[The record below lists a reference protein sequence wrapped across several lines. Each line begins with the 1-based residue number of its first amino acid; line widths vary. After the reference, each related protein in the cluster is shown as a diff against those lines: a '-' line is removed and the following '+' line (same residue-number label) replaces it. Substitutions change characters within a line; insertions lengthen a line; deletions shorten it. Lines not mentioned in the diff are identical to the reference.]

1 VEYLLR
7 EFNAAT
13 PGNQMKWGRMERA
26 RGEMDWAQADQF
38 VEFCQ
43 LHRLRI
49 KGHALVWHTQMPSWV
64 DDALPAWQLRAA
76 LLNRVTSLVS
86 RYKGIVRAWDVMN
99 EATADKTSVQNGEAV
114 EGLYRPTIVMKKLG
128 PRIIDDLFRAA
139 HAADPDAD
147 LIYNEYN
154 VLKGGAKADRM
165 YTIVQGLLQRGV
177 PVHTVGFQGHVLGKE
192 IDPKTEAVRG
202 RIKRSLKRFA
212 DLGVK
217 VTLSEIDMR
226 VRDWPEAV
234 RMENQREA
242 YRALMAE
249 ALISPYVEGLT
260 FWGFTDKFSWIHGWF
275 GEDDPLLFD
284 REYGLKPAYHGC
296 CDGVVDALRTYP
308 CLPTCMRRASR
319 GRFEDASSNFNCSG
333 SVITTSTG
341 WNNGGLCRG
350 CSRCIAER
358 KETWEMEDC
367 FGNSA
372 RCTTW
377 RAQQD
382 EGENPC

>member
-1 VEYLLR
+1 MEYLLR

-13 PGNQMKWGRMERA
+13 PANQMKWGRMERA

-147 LIYNEYN
+147 LIYNEYD
-154 VLKGGAKADRM
+154 VLQGGAKADRM

-177 PVHTVGFQGHVLGKE
+177 PVHTVGFEGHVLGKE
-192 IDPKTEAVRG
+192 IYPKTEAVRG

-284 REYGLKPAYHGC
+284 REYGLKPAYLGC

-308 CLPTCMRRASR
+308 CLPTCMRSASR